1 MDLRRTQVLCPDLYC
16 NFVISGWATPLN
28 QSLLQG
34 HHQEPCLFQDLYLD
48 ANPRSG
54 DLQPG
59 SQRETS
65 LELRSFHFL
74 SWGPISRKWCRM
86 SKSAPTLKASYALI
100 IFILCFF
107 QIPPCNWTGI
117 RCEGSM
123 VRRIDLSCSLL
134 PLDLPFPNL
143 TGELRNLKHLNFSWC
158 ALTGEIPPNFWSLEN
173 LETLDLSGNSLP
185 STIGMLGELT
195 ELSVHANSFSG
206 NLPSELGNLQNLQ
219 SLDLSLNFFSGNLPS
234 SLGNLTR
241 LFYFDASQN
250 RFTGPIFS
258 EIGNLQRLLSLD
270 LSWNSMT
277 GPIPM
282 EVGRLISMNSIS
294 VGNNNF
300 NGEIP
305 ETIGN
310 LRELKVLNVQSCR
323 LTGKVPEEISKL
335 THLTYLNIAQNS
347 FEGELPSS
355 FGRLTNLIYLLAAN
369 AGLSGRIP
377 GELGNCKKLR
387 ILNLSSTH
395 CLVHYLKTLTLLDVN
410 TNMLSGELPAEIC
423 KAKSLTILVLSDN
436 YFTGT
441 IENTFRGC
449 LSLTD
454 LLLYGNNLSG
464 GLPGYLESFSWL
476 RWNCQKNKFS
486 GKIPDQLWE
495 SKTLM
500 EILLSN
506 NLLAGQLPAALAKV
520 LTLQRLQLDNNFF
533 EGTIPSNIGELKNLT
548 NLSLHGNQLAGEI
561 LWNFSIVPLPD
572 SEFTQHYGMLDLS
585 YNEFVGS
592 IPATIKQCIVVTEL
606 LLQGNK
612 LTGLA
617 VPKFFALRNL
627 QGLILS
633 HNQLTGAIPV
643 DLGLLMPNLAKL
655 DLSNNWL
662 TGSLPSSIFSMKSLT
677 YLDISMN
684 SFLGPIS
691 LDSRTSSSLL
701 VLNASNNHL
710 SGTLCDSVSNLT
722 SLSILDL
729 TTTHSQ
735 AACLLHCQNLFTG
748 YAPEICLKDKQC
760 SALLPVFPSSQGYPA
775 VRALT
780 QASIW
785 AIALSATFIFLVLL
799 IFFLRWRMLR
809 QDTVVLDKGKDK
821 LVTAVEPESTDELL
835 GKKPKETPSINI
847 ATFEHSLRRMKP
859 SDILSATENFSKTY
873 IIGDGGFGTVYRA
886 SLPEGRTI
894 AVKRLNGGRLHGD
907 REFLAEMETN
917 WKDAVEALDWPTR
930 FKICLGSARGLA
942 FLHHG
947 FVPHIIHR
955 DIKSSNILLD
965 SKFEP
970 RVSDFGLARIISACE
985 SHVSTVL
992 AGTFGYIP
1000 PEYGQTM
1007 VATTKG
1013 DVYSFGVVILE
1024 LVTGRA
1030 PTGQADVEG
1039 GNLVGWVKWM
1049 VANGREDE
1057 VLDPYLSAMTM
1068 WKDEMLHV
1076 LSTARWCTLDD
1087 PWRRPTMV
1095 EVTTMEMGL
1104 QLLFLCQEEEDAK
1117 FENWLYVLVVFINH
1131 KHPLRLETG
1140 S

>member
-1 MDLRRTQVLCPDLYC
+1 
-16 NFVISGWATPLN
+16 
-28 QSLLQG
+28 
-34 HHQEPCLFQDLYLD
+34 
-48 ANPRSG
+48 
-54 DLQPG
+54 
-59 SQRETS
+59 
-65 LELRSFHFL
+65 
-74 SWGPISRKWCRM
+74 
-86 SKSAPTLKASYALI
+86 
-100 IFILCFF
+100 
-107 QIPPCNWTGI
+107 
-117 RCEGSM
+117 
-123 VRRIDLSCSLL
+123 
-134 PLDLPFPNL
+134 
-143 TGELRNLKHLNFSWC
+143 
-158 ALTGEIPPNFWSLEN
+158 
-173 LETLDLSGNSLP
+173 
-185 STIGMLGELT
+185 
-195 ELSVHANSFSG
+195 
-206 NLPSELGNLQNLQ
+206 
-219 SLDLSLNFFSGNLPS
+219 
-234 SLGNLTR
+234 
-241 LFYFDASQN
+241 
-250 RFTGPIFS
+250 
-258 EIGNLQRLLSLD
+258 
-270 LSWNSMT
+270 
-277 GPIPM
+277 
-282 EVGRLISMNSIS
+282 
-294 VGNNNF
+294 
-300 NGEIP
+300 
-305 ETIGN
+305 
-310 LRELKVLNVQSCR
+310 
-323 LTGKVPEEISKL
+323 
-335 THLTYLNIAQNS
+335 
-347 FEGELPSS
+347 
-355 FGRLTNLIYLLAAN
+355 
-369 AGLSGRIP
+369 
-377 GELGNCKKLR
+377 
-387 ILNLSSTH
+387 
-395 CLVHYLKTLTLLDVN
+395 
-410 TNMLSGELPAEIC
+410 
-423 KAKSLTILVLSDN
+423 
-436 YFTGT
+436 
-441 IENTFRGC
+441 
-449 LSLTD
+449 
-454 LLLYGNNLSG
+454 
-464 GLPGYLESFSWL
+464 
-476 RWNCQKNKFS
+476 
-486 GKIPDQLWE
+486 
-495 SKTLM
+495 
-500 EILLSN
+500 
-506 NLLAGQLPAALAKV
+506 
-520 LTLQRLQLDNNFF
+520 
-533 EGTIPSNIGELKNLT
+533 
-548 NLSLHGNQLAGEI
+548 
-561 LWNFSIVPLPD
+561 
-572 SEFTQHYGMLDLS
+572 
-585 YNEFVGS
+585 
-592 IPATIKQCIVVTEL
+592 
-606 LLQGNK
+606 
-612 LTGLA
+612 
-617 VPKFFALRNL
+617 
-627 QGLILS
+627 
-633 HNQLTGAIPV
+633 
-643 DLGLLMPNLAKL
+643 
-655 DLSNNWL
+655 
-662 TGSLPSSIFSMKSLT
+662 MKSLT

-729 TTTHSQ
+729 HNNTLTGSLPSSLSKLVALTYLDFSNNNFQ
-735 AACLLHCQNLFTG
+735 ESIPCNICDIAGLAFANFSGNRFTG

-907 REFLAEMETN
+907 REFLAEMETIGKVKHEN
-917 WKDAVEALDWPTR
+917 LVPLLGYCVFDDERFLIYEYMENGSLDVWLRNRADAVEALDWPTR

-1095 EVTTMEMGL
+1095 EVVKLLME
-1104 QLLFLCQEEEDAK
+1104 
-1117 FENWLYVLVVFINH
+1117 IN
-1131 KHPLRLETG
+1131 PATN
-1140 S
+1140 